1 MVSKKSLLGIAS
13 LVWMIAGFN
22 VLKIGIDAYID
33 YVSLINVILSFI
45 VFSMF
50 WYLVF
55 YKLVIKHTY
64 RIRNFKQAK
73 QYFWKFFDIKSF
85 IVMAVMMTGGIM
97 IRIFQLLPKQFIAVF
112 YSGLGSAL
120 LLAGLLF
127 GYNYLTKGRE
137 N

>member
-97 IRIFQLLPKQFIAVF
+97 IRIFQLLPEQFIAVF

>member
-22 VLKIGIDAYID
+22 ILKIGIDAYID